1 MKKLFIYISFAA
13 FITSLPVHATTID
26 FEAQGGSAPPAF
38 NNTLNSPLTIGI
50 AAFRGGQLLK
60 NEAGSADVSAV
71 YATAGGAPYLDP
83 LTITF
88 SQPVAAFSL
97 ALTNNAPDTYTVADN
112 LGGSQ
117 SLSLN
122 ANASRTFSLTDT
134 GITGVTVSSATTA
147 FWDFAIDNVT
157 FSESS
162 SVAPEPVT
170 FVPVGSVLFAGLLLW
185 RRYPSR
191 YRSC

>member
-1 MKKLFIYISFAA
+1 MKKHFIYILFAA
-13 FITSLPVHATTID
+13 FITSLPIHAMTID

-50 AAFRGGQLLK
+50 ATFRGGQLLK
-60 NEAGSADVSAV
+60 NETGSADITAV

-88 SQPVAAFSL
+88 SQQVAGFSL
-97 ALTNNAPDTYTVADN
+97 TVTNNTPDTYVVADN
-112 LGGSQ
+112 FGGSQ

-122 ANASRTFSLTDT
+122 ANASRIFSLADT
-134 GITGVTVSSATTA
+134 GITGVTISSATTT
-147 FWDFAIDNVT
+147 FWDFAIDTVT

-162 SVAPEPVT
+162 SAAPEPVT
-170 FVPVGSVLFAGLLLW
+170 FVPVGSVLLVGLLLR
-185 RRYPSR
+185 RRYR
-191 YRSC
+191 DC